1 MSNPEDLIR
10 RHRRLYSH
18 IAFAGPCFDGHG
30 QEMALSASIS
40 RLEAILEA
48 CVDRPIAETEL
59 ETALSVFAERD
70 SRTRWHVEQ
79 FRRALG
85 LTTPEARQMAAR
97 TALQGLRRAV
107 GR

>member
-10 RHRRLYSH
+10 RHRRLYSN
-18 IAFAGPCFDGHG
+18 IAFAGPCFE
-30 QEMALSASIS
+30 EMALSASIS

-59 ETALSVFAERD
+59 ETALSVLAERD
-70 SRTRWHVEQ
+70 SRTRWHAEQ
-79 FRRALG
+79 FRRALA
-85 LTTPEARQMAAR
+85 LNAPAARQMAAR